1 MSYGLEVN
9 LTREVLDEGAPEE
22 RATFGMLSIKV
33 SGQALTVGFDHYLD
47 GFRVGPLVSAYF
59 FAEWL
64 AWNWWRLRWEPRS
77 NTHDWNLV
85 HQMNTIGEG
94 YVWPNIEIWSDG
106 QRSVLISRPSARP
119 DAKPFRYVGASPVVI
134 PSTTFE
140 RAVDEFMPRVIGRL
154 RESKIA
160 DTNLDRLWKDIL
172 EERKDPDLAERR
184 RLEALMGRDPDAID
198 DRAIEDLLASRE
210 RLGKAA
216 VDEVAAGL
224 SGPGRDR
231 DMMRKAK
238 DFEVAA
244 ATVGPNA
251 MLSDAIRLRSSRELP
266 NPAEV
271 PAWKLGRAAAALVR
285 EQEHFQDEALTDKK
299 LAEMIG
305 ANPTLILNEPSG
317 KVPLSFALLD
327 LNGPKSSIVL
337 HQRPRVSRRF
347 ALARLLGDQ
356 LMNRSGSLHP
366 ATHTSTYRQKAQRS
380 FAAELLAPFS
390 VVEELM
396 AGDYS
401 EEIQQA
407 AAERF
412 EVSPMVI
419 NTLLKNHGKID
430 RDDFEGLGYLATA

>member
-1 MSYGLEVN
+1 MNSGLEII
-9 LTREVLDEGAPEE
+9 LSREALDEGAPEE
-22 RATFGMLSIKV
+22 RATFGILSIKA
-33 SGQALTVGFDHYLD
+33 SGQTLTEGFDHYLD
-47 GFRVGPLVSAYF
+47 GFRAGPLVSAYF
-59 FAEWL
+59 LAEWL

-77 NTHDWNLV
+77 NASDWNLA

-154 RESKIA
+154 RESKIS

-198 DRAIEDLLASRE
+198 DRAIEDLLASRD
-210 RLGKAA
+210 RLGKDA
-216 VDEVAAGL
+216 VDEVAAGF
-224 SGPGRDR
+224 SVSGRDR
-231 DMMRKAK
+231 EMMRNAE
-238 DFEVAA
+238 DFEDAA
-244 ATVGPNA
+244 ATVGLNA
-251 MLSDAIRLRSSRELP
+251 KLSDALRLRSLGELP
-266 NPAEV
+266 KPAEV
-271 PAWKLGRAAAALVR
+271 PAWKLGRIAAALVR
-285 EQEHFQDEALTDKK
+285 EQERFQDETLTDEK
-299 LAEMIG
+299 LAEMVG
-305 ANPTLILNEPSG
+305 ASSSLLSNEPSS
-317 KVPLSFALLD
+317 KVPLSFALD
-327 LNGPKSSIVL
+327 DTNETKSSIVL

-347 ALARLLGDQ
+347 ALARILGDQ
-356 LMNRSGSLHP
+356 LMNRFGSLHP

-396 AGDYS
+396 ARDYS
-401 EEIQQA
+401 EEMQQEV
-407 AAERF
+407 AERF